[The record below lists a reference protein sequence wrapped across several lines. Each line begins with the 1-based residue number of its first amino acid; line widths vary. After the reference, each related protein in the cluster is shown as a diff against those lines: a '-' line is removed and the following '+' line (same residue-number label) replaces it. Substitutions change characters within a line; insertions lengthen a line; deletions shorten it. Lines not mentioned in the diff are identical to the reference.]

1 MTQKQKEI
9 FSVPNIMSYSRI
21 LLIPVFVYVY
31 LRADTYRDY
40 AVSGAIV
47 AVSGLTDFLDGF
59 IARRFDMITEL
70 GKALDP
76 VADKLTQAAVA
87 LCLMLRI
94 PQMGWLV
101 GVLIIKE
108 SFMGISAALLLQY
121 NKKMDGSKWFG
132 KVSTFIYYVVMSV
145 LLFFPG
151 LPASTNSMLIAL
163 ATVGLFVA
171 FVMYIP
177 IFIRMWSELR
187 NTEDRNTEE

>member
-1 MTQKQKEI
+1 LTQKRKDI
-9 FSVPNIMSYSRI
+9 FSVPNIMSYFRI
-21 LLIPVFVYVY
+21 LLIPVFVFVY
-31 LRADTYRDY
+31 LRADSNPDFEV
-40 AVSGAIV
+40 AGVIV

-94 PQMGWLV
+94 PQMVWLL

-108 SFMGISAALLLQY
+108 GFMGISAAILLQY

-132 KVSTFIYYVVMSV
+132 KVSTFIYYVVVST

-151 LPASTNSMLIAL
+151 MDSFTKSALIAF
-163 ATVGLFVA
+163 ATVCLFVA
-171 FVMYIP
+171 FIMYLP
-177 IFIRMWSELR
+177 VFARMWNELR
-187 NTEDRNTEE
+187 KTDA